1 MSETF
6 LLAMKKLKLLLLLFS
21 FVLIPELL
29 AQTVNIK
36 IIETSDVHGA
46 ILPYDLLNN
55 TQTTSSLAQVH
66 SYVVSEKLKR
76 THDIILLDNGDLIQ
90 GDPISYYYNYENT
103 NRVHIFADALNFMR
117 YDAAT
122 IGNHDI
128 ETGHSVYD
136 KFRNEIK
143 FPWLAANAIN
153 TNTDEPYFEP
163 FTIIERS
170 GVKIAVLGLI
180 TPAVPNWL
188 PEKLWFGIE
197 FEDMIESAEK
207 WVEIIKKN
215 ENPDLIVG
223 LFHSGVDYTYNDE
236 TADTYKNE
244 NASQLVAEQVSGFD
258 IVFVGHDH
266 AGWNFTVKN
275 KNYEDVLIL
284 GAQSKAKTVA
294 VANIMMEFNPENK
307 SWEKK
312 SCSGEIIEIKNYRPD
327 ETFVNRYLIQL
338 NAVKDYVVR
347 PIGQITKSISSKK
360 SLFGP
365 SVFADLIHKAQ
376 LELTGADISFT
387 SPLSFNTTIDS
398 RQTPLSPTDSTSG
411 WIYVKDMFKLYHYEN
426 FLYTMELS
434 GQEIKDYLEYSY
446 GNWFNQMND
455 EDDNLLN
462 FSKDEYGEIKYSSR
476 YNTPETKE
484 RFYNYSSV
492 AGIEYTVDVSLPA
505 GERIN
510 IISMS
515 DGSEFDFDKN
525 YVVAIHS
532 YRGSGGGGHLTKGA
546 GIPKEELSERI
557 LTSTDKDLRY
567 HLMRWIEEKKVINPE
582 IISNW
587 KVVPEDWWK
596 KGREKDYQLLFNES
610 YPVEQTPELIIT
622 K

>member
-1 MSETF
+1 MKSIKTF
-6 LLAMKKLKLLLLLFS
+6 LLF
-21 FVLIPELL
+21 LIFAVISELS

-46 ILPYDLLNN
+46 ILPFDLINE

-66 SYVVSEKLKR
+66 SYVISEKLKR

-90 GDPISYYYNYENT
+90 GDPMSYYYNYENT
-103 NRVHIFADALNFMR
+103 KGVHIFADALNFMG

-136 KFRNEIK
+136 KFRKELK
-143 FPWLAANAIN
+143 FPWLAANIIN
-153 TNTDEPYFEP
+153 TETSKPYFEP
-163 FTIIERS
+163 YKIIERN

-180 TPAVPNWL
+180 TPAVPSWL
-188 PEKLWFGIE
+188 PERIWIGME
-197 FEDMIESAEK
+197 FEDMIKSAEK
-207 WVEIIKKN
+207 WIKIIEVSEK
-215 ENPDLIVG
+215 PDLIVG
-223 LFHSGVDYTYNDE
+223 LFHSGVDYTYNNE

-244 NASQLVAEQVSGFD
+244 NASQLVAEQVPGFD
-258 IVFVGHDH
+258 IIFVGHDH
-266 AGWNFTVKN
+266 AGWNFTIKN
-275 KNYEDVLIL
+275 KNDDDVLML
-284 GAQSKAKTVA
+284 GPLSKAKTVA
-294 VANIMMEFNPENK
+294 VADITMEFNTELK

-312 SCSGEIIEIKNYRPD
+312 NITGEIVEVKNYRPD

-347 PIGQITKSISSKK
+347 PIGRITKSITSKK

-365 SVFADLIHKAQ
+365 SEFTDLIHTAQ
-376 LELTGADISFT
+376 LEMTGADISFT

-398 RQTPLSPTDSTSG
+398 G
-411 WIYVKDMFKLYHYEN
+411 WLYVKDIFKLYHYEN

-434 GQEIKDYLEYSY
+434 GREVKDYLEYSY
-446 GNWFNQMND
+446 GNWFNEMTD
-455 EDDNLLN
+455 EDDHLIN
-462 FSKDEYGEIKYSSR
+462 FSKDENGEIKYSSR
-476 YNTPETKE
+476 YNTPETAE
-484 RFYNYSSV
+484 RFYNYSSA
-492 AGIEYTVDVSLPA
+492 AGIDYTVDVSEPV

-510 IISMS
+510 ISTMS
-515 DGSEFDFDKN
+515 DGSEFDLNKK

-546 GIPKEELSERI
+546 GIPKEKLADRI

-567 HLMRWIEEKKVINPE
+567 QVMKWIEEKKNINPE
-582 IISNW
+582 IISKW

-596 KGREKDYQLLFNES
+596 KGREKDYQILFGES
-610 YPVEQTPELIIT
+610 YPEENVMVPVQS